1 MCVPAP
7 TVAWDKAGRPL
18 RRSAMCHLPCETAS
32 DRRAFLLVT
41 TPHRSSQRG
50 IAVVDCIGRCKGR
63 GAHCVSR
70 APKHQCGEGIW
81 LKAAL
86 YLTSRQILSAVM
98 EQIAQNRSY
107 ARLLRQHAA
116 A

>member
-1 MCVPAP
+1 MF
-7 TVAWDKAGRPL
+7 
-18 RRSAMCHLPCETAS
+18 
-32 DRRAFLLVT
+32 RARQSINL
-41 TPHRSSQRG
+41 
-50 IAVVDCIGRCKGR
+50 A
-63 GAHCVSR
+63 
-70 APKHQCGEGIW
+70 EGIW